1 MRASISVI
9 FAAAA
14 AFVFT
19 GSVTPSEAKDNKEK
33 TEKVYLFGSKK
44 DDADATKSKSKS
56 KVADKQTKTK
66 KKAKVAK
73 AKTPPKKSAKT
84 AKATKTPEK
93 KLEKRT
99 LFSKLFENTS
109 KQDKPSKKQLA
120 SKSLNKTD
128 TLALAPTTMEFD
140 SVAAQKAAAAKGLID
155 PKFDM
160 QVVSFSGYKKGTI
173 VIDSQNKFLY
183 LVEGWGKAR
192 RYGVAVGREGLGWTG
207 TATVHDKTEWPRW
220 IPTKEMIERDPGHY
234 KQYEDGMDGG
244 PTNPLGARA
253 MYLWQ
258 GNKDTYIRI
267 HGTTAPSSIGR
278 AASNGCFRML
288 NEHVIDLYSRVPVG
302 TTVVVL

>member
-1 MRASISVI
+1 MRASFSVI
-9 FAAAA
+9 LAAAA

-19 GSVTPSEAKDNKEK
+19 GSVAPSFAKEK

-44 DDADATKSKSKS
+44 DEADTAKTKSKA
-56 KVADKQTKTK
+56 KVADKQTKS
-66 KKAKVAK
+66 KAKVAK
-73 AKTPPKKSAKT
+73 AKTAPKKKVTKT
-84 AKATKTPEK
+84 AKVTKKPEK

-99 LFSKLFENTS
+99 LFTKLFESTS
-109 KQDKPSKKQLA
+109 ERDKSAGKKQLA
-120 SKSLNKTD
+120 SKSLKKTD

-140 SVAAQKAAAAKGLID
+140 GVAAKKAAAAKGLID

-220 IPTKEMIERDPGHY
+220 IPTKDMIERDPGHY

-288 NEHVIDLYSRVPVG
+288 NEHVMDLYDRVQMG
-302 TTVVVL
+302 ATVVVL

>member
-1 MRASISVI
+1 
-9 FAAAA
+9 
-14 AFVFT
+14 
-19 GSVTPSEAKDNKEK
+19 
-33 TEKVYLFGSKK
+33 KV
-44 DDADATKSKSKS
+44 ADKSKSKS
-56 KVADKQTKTK
+56 K
-66 KKAKVAK
+66 AKVAEK
-73 AKTPPKKSAKT
+73 QSKSK
-84 AKATKTPEK
+84 KATKVAKKKPAPAKPVKEAKKTEK
-93 KLEKRT
+93 KVQKRT
-99 LFSKLFENTS
+99 LFSRLFENEK
-109 KQDKPSKKQLA
+109 KQDKAPRKTLA
-120 SKSLNKTD
+120 SNSLKKTD

-140 SVAAQKAAAAKGLID
+140 GVAAQKAAAAKGLID

-160 QVVSFSGYKKGTI
+160 QIVPFNGYKKGTI

-258 GNKDTYIRI
+258 G
-267 HGTTAPSSIGR
+267 
-278 AASNGCFRML
+278 
-288 NEHVIDLYSRVPVG
+288 
-302 TTVVVL
+302 